1 MKIPKTINLLGEK
14 YKIIIKD
21 KSTEKEKNHADIDFG
36 KKEIVIDKFLSE
48 KEKNLALWHELG
60 HFFFDYYHVAEDD
73 EVLAE
78 AFAKFIISIK
88 RQLRMKKK

>member
-36 KKEIVIDKFLSE
+36 KKEIVITPE
-48 KEKNLALWHELG
+48 KK
-60 HFFFDYYHVAEDD
+60 
-73 EVLAE
+73 
-78 AFAKFIISIK
+78 
-88 RQLRMKKK
+88 